1 MTLWPYLLIIP
12 ALLLGILLGWQ
23 LQAAR
28 QGALAG
34 SRHGPSQPLTSCSAG
49 PNGNHP
55 NPHEASTEL
64 EYLDR
69 QLSTLNESITTTR
82 LQLEELDDE
91 HARLLVGVDEQQAT
105 IRSTRSTLHNVEQD
119 LHDQQERLLVD
130 LDASGEELEMLKQL
144 NRTYASRIER
154 LTQQAQRQD
163 SELQTLRQAVK
174 AKTAEIKA
182 AHDLIE
188 QQDAELRRLNLQR
201 QQRDADLDRVRQQ
214 LAQRSE
220 ELRALLEHQQRS
232 GVFSG
237 AVCSSGPH
245 RLRRDVTPPARS
257 RLSAG
262 NAPPPDG
269 QEQPSLPGNG
279 SKGRGPS

>member
-12 ALLLGILLGWQ
+12 ALLLGGLLGWQ
-23 LQAAR
+23 LHAAR
-28 QGALAG
+28 QGASAG
-34 SRHGPSQPLTSCSAG
+34 SRRGPNQPLASCSAG

-55 NPHEASTEL
+55 NPHQASAEL

-91 HARLLVGVDEQQAT
+91 HTRLLVGVDEQLAAIQ
-105 IRSTRSTLHNVEQD
+105 STRSALHHVEQD
-119 LHDQQERLLVD
+119 LHNQQERLLID

-154 LTQQAQRQD
+154 LTQQAQRHD

-182 AHDLIE
+182 ARDLIE

-220 ELRALLEHQQRS
+220 ELRVLLERQQRS

-237 AVCSSGPH
+237 AVRSSGLH

-269 QEQPSLPGNG
+269 QEQPPSPGNG
-279 SKGRGPS
+279 GKGRGPS